1 MGENER
7 ESAGGGSAV
16 RVWPW
21 KAAPVQ
27 RALPPLGRHA
37 APAGVQSDAQRTQ
50 GGGVRAE
57 SRGGAGHRGVR
68 ENGGAPAKAAVLV
81 LAPTHPRPPA
91 SLSIPSLSPFSSIPP
106 TTPFPQFHPGDK
118 VGIGKDDTLFAL
130 EDGIVVFKASSVLKK
145 VSVVPRELFVIPE
158 GQRLQPGSRTAKR
171 REAYTPRAAQREAV
185 AAAAAVAAVRPA
197 P

>member
-1 MGENER
+1 
-7 ESAGGGSAV
+7 
-16 RVWPW
+16 
-21 KAAPVQ
+21 
-27 RALPPLGRHA
+27 
-37 APAGVQSDAQRTQ
+37 
-50 GGGVRAE
+50 VRAE

-91 SLSIPSLSPFSSIPP
+91 SLSPFSSIPP